1 MTLILSGFYTRFL
14 CLQEIGANRQ
24 FSLPTASLVCCL
36 LLTLLLGL
44 FPMRLGP
51 PKQTR
56 EQTFFIKLS
65 RFHYIFI
72 YSPIRH

>member
-1 MTLILSGFYTRFL
+1 MGHDGHSQWILYAVSLTTRNWCKSSILFL
-14 CLQEIGANRQ
+14 PA
-24 FSLPTASLVCCL
+24 ASLVCCL
-36 LLTLLLGL
+36 LSTLLLGL

-65 RFHYIFI
+65 RFRYIFI
-72 YSPIRH
+72 Y